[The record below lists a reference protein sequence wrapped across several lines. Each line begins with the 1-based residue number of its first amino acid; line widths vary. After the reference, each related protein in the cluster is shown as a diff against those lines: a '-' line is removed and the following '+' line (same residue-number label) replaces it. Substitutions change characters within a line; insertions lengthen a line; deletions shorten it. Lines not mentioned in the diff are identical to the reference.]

1 MIAFFTALND
11 SFMPGMRALL
21 KSLIKNN
28 SWFNA
33 DFLILSD
40 GNLSQESI
48 EELHRL
54 YGKIKII
61 DVMKQDYMQ
70 CKNTTDNWEF
80 NLFYRFEVFELGYL
94 NYDKIIMIDTDMLV
108 LRDIK
113 DLLQFNYDFAACRK
127 YPDLMPEV
135 GNLNNDFFN
144 CGLMVLSKDMLNKQ
158 HKTNLINMTKE
169 KNWSSDQPLFNL
181 YFRNKAVFLPQK
193 FNTVTS
199 GVTKQTLNEISILH
213 FHGDLKP
220 WMHFNAHECFKPFV
234 NTLLTRAGEDS
245 DEMINIFKKLYETY
259 R

>member
-21 KSLIKNN
+21 KSLLQNN

-40 GNLSQESI
+40 GNLSQESK

-54 YGKIKII
+54 YNNIKII
-61 DVMKQDYMQ
+61 DVKKEDYME
-70 CKNTTDNWEF
+70 CRDTIDNWDF
-80 NLFYRFEVFELGYL
+80 NLFYRFDVFELGHL

-113 DLLQFNYDFAACRK
+113 DLLQFNCDFAACRK
-127 YPDLMPEV
+127 YPDLMPEL

-144 CGLMVLSKDMLNKQ
+144 CGLMVLSKATIDKQ
-158 HKTNLINMTKE
+158 HKTNLINMAKE

-181 YFRNKAVFLPQK
+181 YFRNKVIFLPQK
-193 FNTVTS
+193 FNIVSS
-199 GVTKQTLNEISILH
+199 GVTKQTLDDVSILH

-220 WMHFNAHECFKPFV
+220 WMHLNAHECFKPFV
-234 NTLLTRAGEDS
+234 SMLLTRAGEDS
-245 DEMINIFKKLYETY
+245 DEMINTLKNLYEKY

>member
-21 KSLIKNN
+21 KSLLQNN

-40 GNLSQESI
+40 GNLSQESK

-54 YGKIKII
+54 YNNIKII
-61 DVMKQDYMQ
+61 DVRKEDYMK
-70 CKNTTDNWEF
+70 CKDTIDNWDF
-80 NLFYRFEVFELGYL
+80 NLFYRFDVFELSHL
-94 NYDKIIMIDTDMLV
+94 NYDKIVMIDTDMLV
-108 LRDIK
+108 LKDIK
-113 DLLQFNYDFAACRK
+113 DLLQFNCDFAACRK
-127 YPDLMPEV
+127 CPDLMPEL

-144 CGLMVLSKDMLNKQ
+144 CGLMVLSKEIIDKQ
-158 HKTNLINMTKE
+158 HKTNLINMAKE

-181 YFRNKAVFLPQK
+181 YFRNKVFFLPQK
-193 FNTVTS
+193 FNTVSS
-199 GVTKQTLNEISILH
+199 GVTKQTLNDVSILH

-220 WMHFNAHECFKPFV
+220 WMHLNAQDCFKPFV
-234 NTLLTRAGEDS
+234 STLLTRAGEDS
-245 DEMINIFKKLYETY
+245 DEMINILKNLYEDY

>member
-21 KSLIKNN
+21 KSLLKNN

-40 GNLSQESI
+40 GNLSQESK

-54 YGKIKII
+54 YNKIKII
-61 DVMKQDYMQ
+61 DVKKEDYME
-70 CKNTTDNWEF
+70 CKDTIDNWDF
-80 NLFYRFEVFELGYL
+80 NLFYRFDVFELGHL
-94 NYDKIIMIDTDMLV
+94 NYDKIIMIDSDMLV
-108 LRDIK
+108 LRDIN
-113 DLLQFNYDFAACRK
+113 DLLQLNYDFAACRK
-127 YPDLMPEV
+127 YPDLMPEL

-144 CGLMVLSKDMLNKQ
+144 CGLIILSKEIINKQ
-158 HKTNLINMTKE
+158 HKTNLINLAKE

-181 YFRNKAVFLPQK
+181 YFRNKVTLIPQK
-193 FNTVTS
+193 FNTVSS
-199 GVTKQTLNEISILH
+199 GVTKQTLNDISILH

-220 WMHFNAHECFKPFV
+220 WMHSNANECFKPFV
-234 NTLLTRAGEDS
+234 NTLLTRAGEDF
-245 DEMINIFKKLYETY
+245 DEIISILKNLYEEY